1 MTKVGELIQKG
12 REENNLSMRQLA
24 ELAHVSHSDISR
36 IESGEREV
44 PNPKILRKIS
54 KYIGVN
60 YNDLMYASGLG
71 AQISPLNPYII
82 EHYRKLKGEDLKRA
96 MNSIESN
103 MKNNDILIESLENN
117 MKNTIEEEKVQV
129 LSDTIED
136 LKYQNE
142 TNEEIMKLLNE
153 QAVKEFRNERQVI

>member
-1 MTKVGELIQKG
+1 M
-12 REENNLSMRQLA
+12 NN
-24 ELAHVSHSDISR
+24 
-36 IESGEREV
+36 
-44 PNPKILRKIS
+44 
-54 KYIGVN
+54 
-60 YNDLMYASGLG
+60 
-71 AQISPLNPYII
+71 
-82 EHYRKLKGEDLKRA
+82 
-96 MNSIESN
+96 IESN

-153 QAVKEFRNERQVI
+153 QAVKEFRNER

>member
-1 MTKVGELIQKG
+1 
-12 REENNLSMRQLA
+12 
-24 ELAHVSHSDISR
+24 
-36 IESGEREV
+36 
-44 PNPKILRKIS
+44 
-54 KYIGVN
+54 
-60 YNDLMYASGLG
+60 
-71 AQISPLNPYII
+71 
-82 EHYRKLKGEDLKRA
+82 

-153 QAVKEFRNERQVI
+153 QAVKEFRNER